1 MFFVIIS
8 FVIIALMRVIQNLC
22 GKTASKTVSAGETF
36 FRYGAYYQFIAS
48 LFALITLAIV
58 GFYGF
63 NAPTFICSL
72 ISAILFAIELFTNIE
87 AMKGAPL
94 TVCTM
99 FALGGLIISC
109 VCGIFMFDEPMSWL
123 QAGGLLLF
131 LVGAYFLVSKPKTSN
146 TKITSRTYIL
156 LFINL
161 LVNGLI
167 MIVQKYFSV
176 KVVGGN
182 VSAFSFLTFLLNAII
197 MAICLL
203 VCVLNNKNKKCV
215 VEEKKEN
222 SKKDVLGLSKTLLV
236 CGALLAFALFVINYL
251 VTELGKTVDSVILFP
266 VSSALTISITTLIGW
281 LVFKEKLTIKNFI
294 GLIVGLSGIIVIGVF

>member
-1 MFFVIIS
+1 MWTIILS
-8 FVIIALMRVIQNLC
+8 FTIIACMRVIQKLC
-22 GKTASKTVSAGETF
+22 SKTASREVAPGKSF
-36 FRYGAYYQFIAS
+36 FRYGAYYQFVAS

-63 NAPTFICSL
+63 DAPTFICSL
-72 ISAILFAIELFTNIE
+72 ISAILFAIDLFTSIE
-87 AMKGAPL
+87 AMKGATL
-94 TVCTM
+94 TVCNM

-131 LVGAYFLVSKPKTSN
+131 LVGAYFLVSKPKSSN
-146 TKITSRTYIL
+146 TKITLRTYVL

-161 LVNGLI
+161 LVNGFI
-167 MIVQKYFSV
+167 MVVQKYFSV
-176 KVVGGN
+176 KVVDGN
-182 VSAFSFLTFLLNAII
+182 VSTFSFLTFLLNAII

-203 VCVLNNKNKKCV
+203 VCKIKSKKQV
-215 VEEKKEN
+215 VEETEEEPKKE
-222 SKKDVLGLSKTLLV
+222 VLGLSKTLLI
-236 CGALLAFALFVINYL
+236 CGGLLAFALFIINYL

-266 VSSALTISITTLIGW
+266 VSSALSIGITAIIGW

-294 GLIVGLSGIIVIGVF
+294 GLIVGLLGIIVIGIF

>member
-1 MFFVIIS
+1 MLTIIFL
-8 FVIIALMRVIQNLC
+8 FVIIALMRVIQNIC
-22 GKTASKTVSAGETF
+22 GKTASKTVSAGATF

-48 LFALITLAIV
+48 LFALITLVIV

-109 VCGIFMFDEPMSWL
+109 VCGISMFDEPMSWL

-131 LVGAYFLVSKPKTSN
+131 LVGAYFLVSKPKSSN
-146 TKITSRTYIL
+146 SKITLRTYIL

-176 KVVGGN
+176 KVVDGN
-182 VSAFSFLTFLLNAII
+182 VSTFSFLTFLLNAII

-203 VCVLNNKNKKCV
+203 VCKIKSKKQV
-215 VEEKKEN
+215 VEEKEEDPKKE
-222 SKKDVLGLSKTLLV
+222 VLGLSKTLLI
-236 CGALLAFALFVINYL
+236 CGGLLAFALFVINYL

-294 GLIVGLSGIIVIGVF
+294 GLIVGLLGIIVIGIF